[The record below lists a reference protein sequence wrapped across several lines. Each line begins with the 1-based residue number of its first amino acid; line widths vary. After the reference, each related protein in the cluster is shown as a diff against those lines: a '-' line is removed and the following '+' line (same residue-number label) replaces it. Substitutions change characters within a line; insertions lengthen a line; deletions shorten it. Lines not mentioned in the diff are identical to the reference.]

1 MRLPQPLDS
10 PHLLSLIERTR
21 DYLVCHEKWSIYF
34 GFILITKA
42 AFFFKKKDPQTA
54 NKQKERELT
63 QTRLYINDVHQQE
76 ELVALKYSITD
87 PVTVGIC

>member
-10 PHLLSLIERTR
+10 LHLLSFTERAR
-21 DYLVCHEKWSIYF
+21 DYLVCHEKWNIYF

-42 AFFFKKKDPQTA
+42 AFFFKKDPETA
-54 NKQKERELT
+54 NTQKERELT

-76 ELVALKYSITD
+76 ELVALKYSISD